1 MPLASFGSIL
11 TFAEEMEIQDMTFYS
26 QAINNPECSALKS
39 MFEQFIKESKKNIVI
54 IQRTRRENVTE
65 MILEPI
71 QDFSRASFCIDVIDG
86 SAIDSAEAVE
96 STIIMEYRSV
106 DYYTNAA
113 VKIKVLP
120 EVSNVLKKL
129 KKKHSARLKKMDDI

>member
-26 QAINNPECSALKS
+26 QAINNPECSELKL
-39 MFEQFIKESKKNIVI
+39 MFEQFIKECKKNIVI

-71 QDFSRASFCIDVIDG
+71 QDFFRAPFCIDVIDG
-86 SAIDSAEAVE
+86 SAIDSADAVE
-96 STIIMEYRSV
+96 STIIMEQRSV

-113 VKIKVLP
+113 VKIKALP
-120 EVSNVLKKL
+120 EVSNALRKL
-129 KKKHSARLKKMDDI
+129 NKKHSARLKKVSDS